1 MSEAAS
7 SREKRWKGKQ
17 AKIISPRKRIQICKI
32 VSRGAYRYQL
42 KGVGNCLNSDD
53 FPTRFDMCWQSDTS
67 QYSCTDQCST
77 EMPL

>member
-7 SREKRWKGKQ
+7 SREKRWKRKQ
-17 AKIISPRKRIQICKI
+17 AKMRKWTQICKI
-32 VSRGAYRYQL
+32 VLRGAYRYQL